1 MPRVYIG
8 RTHDLY
14 GKSLWELLC
23 NLKDFGV
30 GRVIKRTKFNRRY
43 PEASWY
49 RVISAQPEMDK
60 VRLHSLMLFNTGPL
74 LIRDGWSDLVSDG
87 YTGCIQSCDP
97 FKHFQE

>member
-1 MPRVYIG
+1 MPRVFLG

-30 GRVIKRTKFNRRY
+30 GRVVKRTKFNRRY

-49 RVISAQPEMDK
+49 EILSARPEMDP
-60 VRLHSLMLFNTGPL
+60 VSEMGDRGVPWFGSWGPGPL
-74 LIRDGWSDLVSDG
+74 RSKI
-87 YTGCIQSCDP
+87 
-97 FKHFQE
+97 